1 MSDSNEL
8 DLISL
13 TSDIVSAHVSNNNV
27 ATAELPALIKSVHDA
42 LAKTSAPAAIEPE
55 TLVPAVPIRSSI
67 KHDYIVCLEDGK
79 KLKMLKRYLR
89 TNFAMTPEDYRAK
102 WGLPRDYP
110 MVAPAY
116 AETRKELA
124 VKIGLGRKPLE
135 LVEAVAESV
144 VEPVKK
150 ASKKLGIF
158 AAKAAAAV
166 HLGTETEVKVPA
178 KRGRPRKIVEPQ
190 HG

>member
-1 MSDSNEL
+1 M

-13 TSDIVSAHVSNNNV
+13 TSDIVSAHVTNNNV
-27 ATAELPALIKSVHDA
+27 PAAELPALIKSVHDA
-42 LAKTSAPAAIEPE
+42 LAKTNMPTVVEPAAPE
-55 TLVPAVPIRSSI
+55 PAVPIRSSI

-89 TNFAMTPEDYRAK
+89 TNFAMTPEEYRTK
-102 WGLPRDYP
+102 WSLPRDYP

-124 VKIGLGRKPLE
+124 VKIGLGRKPRDLA
-135 LVEAVAESV
+135 EAM
-144 VEPVKK
+144 VEPVRK
-150 ASKKLGIF
+150 AGKTLGIF

-166 HLGTETEVKVPA
+166 HLGTDAEVQVPA
-178 KRGRPRKIVEPQ
+178 RRGRPKKIVEPQ
-190 HG
+190 QG